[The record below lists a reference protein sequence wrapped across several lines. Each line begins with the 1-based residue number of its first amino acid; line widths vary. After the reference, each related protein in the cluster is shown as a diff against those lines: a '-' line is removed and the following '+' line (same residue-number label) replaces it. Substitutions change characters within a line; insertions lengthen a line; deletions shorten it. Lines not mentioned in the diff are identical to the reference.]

1 MLRALV
7 SVSQRARAPQA
18 MLLMKGMDP
27 GLLAQI
33 KQRQSNVLAR
43 QLVRS
48 FASGND
54 SIKGAAT
61 GVPQGGIIGS
71 IGGNATTMG
80 HAAGDAT
87 ACGQVQTATFG
98 NAGSGAGD
106 GCKSNEGNTKAGTIT
121 SQLHTTSTLPECGNI
136 GTVESTAAAAPKK
149 TKKAK
154 ATASYSKEP
163 TTDRAASV
171 GNMADDAVKQLQEV
185 AANLPSKAQVEK
197 FVFRVL
203 AFVYD
208 ITYLTGTW
216 TIRFVDEKILRNA
229 TVQYYWKRFHE
240 KMEQAKKD

>member
-7 SVSQRARAPQA
+7 SVSQRAKAPQA

-98 NAGSGAGD
+98 NAGSGNSD
-106 GCKSNEGNTKAGTIT
+106 GCKSNE
-121 SQLHTTSTLPECGNI
+121 ECGNI

-163 TTDRAASV
+163 TTDRSASG

>member
-7 SVSQRARAPQA
+7 SVSQRAKAPQA

-87 ACGQVQTATFG
+87 ACQVQTASFG

-106 GCKSNEGNTKAGTIT
+106 GCKSNE
-121 SQLHTTSTLPECGNI
+121 ECGNI